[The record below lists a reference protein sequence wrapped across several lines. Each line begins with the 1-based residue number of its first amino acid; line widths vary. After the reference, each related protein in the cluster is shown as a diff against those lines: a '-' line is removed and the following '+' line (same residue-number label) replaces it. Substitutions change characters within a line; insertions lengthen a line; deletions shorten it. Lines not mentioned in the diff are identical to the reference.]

1 MQDLQQKL
9 KQQKLKNNKFL
20 NGKFLISRFS
30 YFTFLSI
37 IYIKSWFFYTKFSI
51 FLQKLHCLH
60 KYAIIKNE
68 GGILLKEYG
77 IYIRQ
82 GSGTPYMI
90 HIFDNLDNAKIK
102 LYDMISL
109 DEERLNPYFVDNDF
123 FENRYDI

>member
-1 MQDLQQKL
+1 M
-9 KQQKLKNNKFL
+9 
-20 NGKFLISRFS
+20 
-30 YFTFLSI
+30 
-37 IYIKSWFFYTKFSI
+37 
-51 FLQKLHCLH
+51 
-60 KYAIIKNE
+60 
-68 GGILLKEYG
+68 LKEYG

-123 FENRYDI
+123 FENRYDISIKLKYYCIKEREVSEWQTYSKEKIEEEQKDKIVYLLNYKK

>member
-1 MQDLQQKL
+1 M
-9 KQQKLKNNKFL
+9 
-20 NGKFLISRFS
+20 
-30 YFTFLSI
+30 
-37 IYIKSWFFYTKFSI
+37 
-51 FLQKLHCLH
+51 
-60 KYAIIKNE
+60 
-68 GGILLKEYG
+68 KEYG

-123 FENRYDI
+123 FENRYDISIKLKYYCIKEREVSEWQTYSKEKSEEEQKAKIFYLLNYKK

>member
-1 MQDLQQKL
+1 M
-9 KQQKLKNNKFL
+9 
-20 NGKFLISRFS
+20 
-30 YFTFLSI
+30 
-37 IYIKSWFFYTKFSI
+37 
-51 FLQKLHCLH
+51 
-60 KYAIIKNE
+60 
-68 GGILLKEYG
+68 KEYG

-123 FENRYDI
+123 FENRYDISIKLKYYCIKEREVSEWQTYSKEKSEEEQKDKIVYLLNYKK

>member
-1 MQDLQQKL
+1 M
-9 KQQKLKNNKFL
+9 
-20 NGKFLISRFS
+20 
-30 YFTFLSI
+30 
-37 IYIKSWFFYTKFSI
+37 
-51 FLQKLHCLH
+51 
-60 KYAIIKNE
+60 
-68 GGILLKEYG
+68 LKEYG

-123 FENRYDI
+123 FENRYDISIKLKYYCIKEREVSEWQTYSKEKSEEEQKDKIVYLLNYKK